1 MAMLFTKSQNILFES
16 FARRTLV
23 FDLGKNLPYDL
34 NEIASYIFLKTDGN
48 THQEKIAEK
57 VCEKYDVESYKALLD
72 IKALHKDLHQKGII
86 ESVGV

>member
-1 MAMLFTKSQNILFES
+1 MLFDKSQNILFER
-16 FARRTLV
+16 FDRRTLV
-23 FDLGKNLPYDL
+23 FDLKKNLPYDL

-57 VCEKYDVESYKALLD
+57 VCEKYDVGHHHALLD

-86 ESVGV
+86 EPVEK